1 MTIIVS
7 IFVFLIVVLILVAI
21 LLGAKAKLLP
31 SGKVKIT
38 INGEKTIE
46 VETGSTL
53 LGTLGNE
60 KIFLPSACGG
70 GGT

>member
-1 MTIIVS
+1 MTILVS

-38 INGEKTIE
+38 INGEKTI
-46 VETGSTL
+46 
-53 LGTLGNE
+53 
-60 KIFLPSACGG
+60 
-70 GGT
+70 

>member
-1 MTIIVS
+1 MVIGVS
-7 IFVFLIVVLILVAI
+7 ILVFLAVVFLLVSM

-46 VETGSTL
+46 VETGSSL
-53 LGTLGNE
+53 LSTLGNE
-60 KIFLPSACGG
+60 KIFFIIIINCNFL
-70 GGT
+70 